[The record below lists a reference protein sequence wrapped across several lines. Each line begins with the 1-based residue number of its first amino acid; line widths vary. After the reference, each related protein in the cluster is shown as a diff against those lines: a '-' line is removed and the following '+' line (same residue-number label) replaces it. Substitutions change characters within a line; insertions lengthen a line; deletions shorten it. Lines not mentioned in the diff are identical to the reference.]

1 MHPVRLLF
9 GRVPQLLV
17 EFGQVPRPGD
27 PAPGLSLA
35 GRQPRRDDRG
45 TARHARRPVPALSL
59 PHDHELRQRLSQ
71 RVEPRQGDRGD
82 QEDAGRAAALTM
94 ALGEGDKAEGGC
106 LCGEIRYVAHG
117 PAMFVSQ
124 CCCKDCQ
131 KATGTGHTTI
141 VGLRRNQLDLTGT
154 PKTFTNAGETGGQV
168 SRHFCGT
175 CGGRLYTTGDLPGDQ
190 VLILQAG
197 SLDDPGIV
205 SPQSVIYTK
214 DAVAWDVFDPDL
226 PKFEAMQ

>member
-1 MHPVRLLF
+1 
-9 GRVPQLLV
+9 
-17 EFGQVPRPGD
+17 
-27 PAPGLSLA
+27 
-35 GRQPRRDDRG
+35 
-45 TARHARRPVPALSL
+45 
-59 PHDHELRQRLSQ
+59 
-71 RVEPRQGDRGD
+71 
-82 QEDAGRAAALTM
+82 M

-141 VGLRRNQLDLTGT
+141 VGLRRSQLDLTGT
-154 PKTFTNAGETGGQV
+154 PKTFTNAGETGGLV
-168 SRHFCGT
+168 TRHFCGT

-214 DAVAWDVFDPDL
+214 DAVAWDVFDADL
-226 PKFEAMQ
+226 PKFEAMQPRER